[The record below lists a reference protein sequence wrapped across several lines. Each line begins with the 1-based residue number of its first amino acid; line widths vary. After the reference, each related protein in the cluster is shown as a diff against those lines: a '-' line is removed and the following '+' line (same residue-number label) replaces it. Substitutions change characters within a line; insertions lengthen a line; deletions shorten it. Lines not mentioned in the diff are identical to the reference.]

1 MKRLL
6 RPALEI
12 PRLEMPRLGLPAFRL
27 RILVRGVF
35 VLLALATVAL
45 SVVVLKD
52 EKERAWQA
60 YQHGFVRSQAEVMAR
75 LRHPSG
81 QLALLNAS
89 HLGQGVTPLAPL
101 LLPYAAIDFDD
112 PQKSQQAVE
121 MAGCSVQYP
130 DGASVCAAIG
140 NNPYAGGFIYLVGSF
155 YAGELTPRER
165 GALVPAEAHR
175 ARISLDMRGA
185 TYRWIAPYEAMPA
198 QGSAAVR
205 GRLTG
210 FVDNGA
216 PQLDARARPV
226 RDFRGW
232 LWQNGQCR
240 DLPPKP
246 TKQASTGTSAGALTG
261 EAAATDCLRRTH
273 YSIRLPV
280 ELFREALFR
289 KDERLVWPPEDL
301 GQMRVRVEML
311 APGEDARPLFDSNAP
326 GAQLAAS
333 LGDLSRSLLPGER
346 VQIRKMGSDEAS
358 AITLKGVEVQ
368 AEPSAPWLLRLIRW
382 LPLEAAGVGPAAVTP
397 VAPTGLDILDTPT
410 GNYVVN
416 FTGHLRGVEQGLAAV
431 ATRLSWYLGAMLGA
445 IALAWLVVE
454 VGLIRRVTALTR
466 RAAAVSYNV
475 QPGHTGPRLGDL
487 DVSDLRGSDELG
499 ILAGGLA
506 DLLQRV
512 KDDLQREQL
521 RAQQERDMWHAVGH
535 EIMSPLQSLMALNGP
550 QDPGHRYVQRMQQA
564 IHVLYGTASPAE
576 ALQAADVPEGR
587 LDLDAFLRN
596 VADNAHFA
604 GVLDVVYA
612 PGSNNSSPVIVR
624 ADEFALE
631 DVVTHILR
639 NADRYRPAG
648 SPITLTLTAS
658 ESTASATLHN
668 QGSTIA
674 EDLLERIFELGVSDP
689 SSPTPLGEG
698 EHRGQGLF
706 VAKTYMAKMGGTIN
720 ARNTEGGVAFV
731 LTFQRLG

>member
-6 RPALEI
+6 RPT
-12 PRLEMPRLGLPAFRL
+12 LEMPRLGLPAFRL
-27 RILVRGVF
+27 RILVRSVF
-35 VLLALATVAL
+35 VLLAAATLLL
-45 SVVVLKD
+45 SVVLLKE
-52 EKERAWQA
+52 EKERAWQS
-60 YQHGFVRSQAEVMAR
+60 YQRGFERSQSEVMAR

-81 QLALLNAS
+81 QLALLNAHS
-89 HLGQGVTPLAPL
+89 QGQGTTPLAPL
-101 LLPYAAIDFDD
+101 LLPYSAIDFDD
-112 PQKSQQAVE
+112 QNKAQQAVE

-130 DGASVCAAIG
+130 HGASVCAAIG

-155 YAGELTPRER
+155 YAGELVPRER
-165 GALVPAEAHR
+165 GVLALDTVHR
-175 ARISLDMRGA
+175 ARVSLDMRG
-185 TYRWIAPYEAMPA
+185 TTHRWVAPFEALAP
-198 QGSAAVR
+198 QGTVSTR

-210 FVDNGA
+210 FVDNGTDA
-216 PQLDARARPV
+216 LDIRARPV

-240 DLPPKP
+240 DL
-246 TKQASTGTSAGALTG
+246 AGSVP
-261 EAAATDCLRRTH
+261 DCQRRTF

-280 ELFREALFR
+280 ELFREALFQ
-289 KDERLVWPPEDL
+289 KQPLVWPPEDL
-301 GQMRVRVEML
+301 GTMRVRVEML
-311 APGEDARPLFDSNAP
+311 APGATPALFDSNAP
-326 GAQLAAS
+326 GAQPAAS
-333 LGDLSRSLLPGER
+333 LADVARTLLPGER
-346 VQIRKMGSDEAS
+346 VQIRKLGASDS
-358 AITLKGVEVQ
+358 DAITLKGAEVQ
-368 AEPSAPWLLRLIRW
+368 AGPSAPWLIRLISW
-382 LPLEAAGVGPAAVTP
+382 LPLDMQGAAADAKTQEVPA
-397 VAPTGLDILDTPT
+397 GLDILDTPT
-410 GNYVVN
+410 GNYAIT
-416 FTGHLRGVEQGLAAV
+416 FTGNLRGVEQGLAAV
-431 ATRLSWYLGAMLGA
+431 ATRMSWYLGAMLAA

-475 QPGHTGPRLGDL
+475 QEGHIGPRLGDL

-535 EIMSPLQSLMALNGP
+535 EIMSPLQSLMVLHGGP
-550 QDPGHRYVQRMQQA
+550 GDPGHRYVQRMQQA
-564 IHVLYGTASPAE
+564 VHVLYGTASPAE
-576 ALQAADVPEGR
+576 ALQSADVTQGR
-587 LDLDAFLRN
+587 LDLDAFLRH

-604 GVLDVVYA
+604 GIENVVYESGA
-612 PGSNNSSPVIVR
+612 GPVIVR

-639 NADRYRPAG
+639 NADRYRPSGTA
-648 SPITLTLTAS
+648 IELTLTAS
-658 ESTASATLHN
+658 ESTACATLRN
-668 QGSTIA
+668 QGATIA
-674 EDLLERIFELGVSDP
+674 DDLMGRIFELGVSDP
-689 SSPTPLGEG
+689 GAPGPAGHN

-720 ARNTEGGVAFV
+720 ARNTADGVAFS